1 MVTSKKVLVIGAAG
15 NLGRRLILAG
25 QRQGHLMTALVRDA
39 EAFKSKMMGHEL
51 GNVRIV
57 EGDLSDADP
66 IDMALEGQNVAV
78 NAAGNVND
86 GKPFSALFDR
96 VASAIERH
104 PVIEK
109 AWFLAGAAVLD
120 IPHTKRIGVGLP
132 FVPAVYEPHRVNWQR
147 LERSALDWSLM
158 CPGPMTA
165 AADSKR
171 PYALRV
177 STDAMPYEVGAWTR
191 FAPPIALSLVMK
203 SKLPELIVSYEDVA
217 TVIVTN
223 LDAGGTLSRHRVG
236 VALPAGVRGAKQG
249 WTLGQRGPD
258 A

>member
-1 MVTSKKVLVIGAAG
+1 MTSKKVLVIGAAG

-25 QRQGHLMTALVRDA
+25 QRQVHSMTALVRDA
-39 EAFKSKMMGHEL
+39 DAFRSKMQRHEL
-51 GNVRIV
+51 ANVRIV
-57 EGDLSDADP
+57 EGDLFEADP
-66 IDMALEGQNVAV
+66 IDTALKGQHVVV

-96 VASAIERH
+96 VVSAIERH
-104 PVIEK
+104 PAIEK

-132 FVPAVYEPHRVNWQR
+132 FVPTVYEPHRVNWQR
-147 LERSALDWSLM
+147 LERSTLDWSLM

-165 AADSKR
+165 AADSER
-171 PYALRV
+171 SDALRV
-177 STDAMPYEVGAWTR
+177 STDSMPYQIGAWTR

-217 TVIVTN
+217 TVIMTN
-223 LDAGGTLSRHRVG
+223 LDAGGALSRHRVG
-236 VALPAGVRGAKQG
+236 VALPAGERGAKEG
-249 WTLGQRGPD
+249 WTLGLRGPD

>member
-1 MVTSKKVLVIGAAG
+1 MVTSRKVLVIGAAG

-39 EAFKSKMMGHEL
+39 EAFKSKMNGHEL

-57 EGDLSDADP
+57 EGDLFEADP
-66 IDMALEGQNVAV
+66 IDIALEGQHVVV

-96 VASAIERH
+96 VVSAIERH
-104 PVIEK
+104 PAIEK

-132 FVPAVYEPHRVNWQR
+132 FVPAVYTPHRVNWER
-147 LERSALDWSLM
+147 LERSAIDWSLM
-158 CPGPMTA
+158 CPGPMTP

-171 PYALRV
+171 TDALRV
-177 STDAMPYEVGAWTR
+177 STDSMPYQIGAWTR
-191 FAPPIALSLVMK
+191 FAPPLALSLVMK

-217 TVIVTN
+217 TVIMTN
-223 LDAGGTLSRHRVG
+223 LDAGGALSRHRVG
-236 VALPAGVRGAKQG
+236 VALPAGERGTKEG

-258 A
+258 T